1 MCGRYTLRTPPSV
14 LVEHF
19 RLGFIPEM
27 SPRYNVAP
35 TQQIGIV
42 RRADGDQREFAWA
55 QWGLVP
61 RWAKD
66 PKIGNSMI
74 NARAETAAEKPAFRD
89 AYRKRR
95 CLIAADGFYEWKK
108 TGAKTKQPYYM
119 RLKDDRPFGIAG
131 LWERCG
137 ELESCTILT
146 TSPNELCAN
155 VHDRMPVI
163 LSPNDYDQWLDP
175 ALTDPADLQ
184 PLLDAYPADEMLATP
199 VSTHVNNVRNIDKA
213 CIAPAAQQQQLL

>member
-19 RLGFIPEM
+19 RLGSIPEL

-35 TQQIGIV
+35 TQQVGIV
-42 RRADGDQREFAWA
+42 RRAAGEQREFVWA
-55 QWGLVP
+55 QWGLIP

-74 NARAETAAEKPAFRD
+74 NARAETAAEKPAYRD
-89 AYRKRR
+89 AFRKRR

-108 TGAKTKQPYYM
+108 TVVKMKQPYYM
-119 RLKDDRPFGIAG
+119 RLKSDQPFGVAG

-146 TSPNELCAN
+146 TSPNELCAF

-163 LSPNDYDQWLDP
+163 LTPNDYDRWLDP
-175 ALTDPADLQ
+175 ARTDAAELQ

-199 VSTHVNNVRNIDKA
+199 VSTHVNNVRNNDA
-213 CIAPAAQQQQLL
+213 GCIAPLDH